1 MQTSASQNASTL
13 PGGDYNA
20 VPYVSTA
27 IVQSQPARLFALAK
41 LFGLTPPA
49 METASILELGCAS
62 GGNIIPLAARFPR
75 ARFVGIDLTP
85 RHVDEGQA
93 RIRALGLTNIE
104 IQQGDVTTL
113 DLSEGFDCIIC
124 HGVYSWVPPAARE
137 SILRIAARNLKPDG
151 ISYVSY
157 NVFPGWQMRGIIRD
171 LMLFHAGH
179 LGSPHI
185 RIAMA
190 RGVLDTVAKMANPG
204 TSYGARLRE
213 EAKELATQTDAYI
226 LGEFLAPDNAPCY
239 FRDFIA
245 AAERQGLVYLC
256 DTAIEMCLPETHGA
270 EVAKLV
276 REMSGDRLLLMEQ
289 YIDFLVGRAFRC
301 TLLVHREQA
310 GCIQRLLQPGMARS
324 LHVSGQLML
333 DASASSDGR
342 YLFRSPNGRRMT
354 AMGHASR
361 RTIEVLSAAYPATRS
376 LDELCAELSASDP
389 NIDLAGQAEILNL
402 FFQLIITGFGK
413 ASSVPVR
420 IGKATVQRPIAWSI
434 ARADAAAGLKST
446 TNAQH
451 EAVAL
456 DIVTSEL
463 LPHLDGRHTR
473 AMLGEWLMNA
483 VKAGRITMQ
492 DNTTNELLSGSALDN
507 SVAEHVEGAIGRL
520 AAAALLEPVQ
530 ISATLRTR

>member
-1 MQTSASQNASTL
+1 MQTNSSQDASTL

-27 IVQSQPARLFALAK
+27 IVQSHPARLFALAK

-85 RHVDEGQA
+85 RHVDEGQT

-113 DLSEGFDCIIC
+113 ELSESFDCVIC

-137 SILRIAARNLKPDG
+137 AILRIAARNLKRDG
-151 ISYVSY
+151 IAYISY

-179 LGSPHI
+179 LGPPDI

-213 EAKELATQTDAYI
+213 EARALAMQTDAYI

-239 FRDFIA
+239 FRDFTA

-256 DTAIEMCLPETHGA
+256 DSAIEMCLPETHGA
-270 EVAKLV
+270 EVAKLL
-276 REMSGDRLLLMEQ
+276 REMSGDRTPADGAVHRLPGGPHVPVHAVGAPRAGWVHPANVGARDGAVAPHLRSAG
-289 YIDFLVGRAFRC
+289 VGRRRQLRW
-301 TLLVHREQA
+301 TLSVQITQQPRHNSDEP
-310 GCIQRLLQPGMARS
+310 RLAPNNRTPLGSLPG
-324 LHVSGQLML
+324 
-333 DASASSDGR
+333 DA
-342 YLFRSPNGRRMT
+342 
-354 AMGHASR
+354 
-361 RTIEVLSAAYPATRS
+361 
-376 LDELCAELSASDP
+376 
-389 NIDLAGQAEILNL
+389 
-402 FFQLIITGFGK
+402 
-413 ASSVPVR
+413 
-420 IGKATVQRPIAWSI
+420 
-434 ARADAAAGLKST
+434 
-446 TNAQH
+446 
-451 EAVAL
+451 
-456 DIVTSEL
+456 
-463 LPHLDGRHTR
+463 
-473 AMLGEWLMNA
+473 
-483 VKAGRITMQ
+483 
-492 DNTTNELLSGSALDN
+492 LSG
-507 SVAEHVEGAIGRL
+507 
-520 AAAALLEPVQ
+520 
-530 ISATLRTR
+530 